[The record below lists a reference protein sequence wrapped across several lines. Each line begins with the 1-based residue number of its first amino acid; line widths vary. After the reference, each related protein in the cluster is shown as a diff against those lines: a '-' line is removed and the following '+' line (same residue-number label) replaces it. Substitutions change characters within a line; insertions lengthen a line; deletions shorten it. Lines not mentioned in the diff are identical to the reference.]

1 MATIFLFKIET
12 SFIIIIIVEFPH
24 LPFHSPFKMSFMD
37 ASFMINYS
45 RPEYDS
51 IFVKKTLET
60 IFGLGFIEEVREILI
75 TPTRGAPKFK
85 KFYIYTIDDD
95 HPAFMRLCDLINDYT
110 FAAIVYK
117 YEYDRRARKYLD
129 RYWKVVYAP
138 QWKTFIPYLMNEEQM
153 KVFYPVLPWAPEADA
168 AFEPLKTKVKCDCE
182 SCKLRL
188 TPLYKYV
195 DETKLD
201 EELPPSMVRDNE
213 EPKGPFKMVCSVN
226 SPPTKE
232 EIEEELDK
240 EFDEPNFLLDG
251 NCVTCWECNC
261 PPCRL
266 AKKTMPTITYD
277 TEKDIEF
284 PPPMVRDNEERKG
297 PFKLVRSVNSPPTK
311 EEIEEEKAAAVNDDD
326 YWREYWKFHTPPKL
340 VRSTNEIGILTD
352 KTENENDEL
361 GAAIDKFRKPDS
373 RWDNVPKPPPLFDW
387 DTREQ
392 ADKHRKTNCLF

>member
-1 MATIFLFKIET
+1 
-12 SFIIIIIVEFPH
+12 
-24 LPFHSPFKMSFMD
+24 MSFMD

-51 IFVKKTLET
+51 IFVKETLET

-75 TPTRGAPKFK
+75 TPTSGAPKFK

-95 HPAFMRLCDLINDYT
+95 HPAFMRLCDLINDYK

-195 DETKLD
+195 EETKLD
-201 EELPPSMVRDNE
+201 EELPQNEPSV
-213 EPKGPFKMVCSVN
+213 
-226 SPPTKE
+226 KE
-232 EIEEELDK
+232 L
-240 EFDEPNFLLDG
+240 
-251 NCVTCWECNC
+251 
-261 PPCRL
+261 
-266 AKKTMPTITYD
+266 
-277 TEKDIEF
+277 

-311 EEIEEEKAAAVNDDD
+311 EEIEEEKAADVKEDD
-326 YWREYWKFHTPPKL
+326 YWHIYWKYHTPPKL
-340 VRSTNEIGILTD
+340 VRSTNEIGKLTD
-352 KTENENDEL
+352 EMSNENDEL
-361 GAAIDKFRKPDS
+361 GAAIDKFSKPDS
-373 RWDNVPKPPPLFDW
+373 SWDNVPKPPPLFDW

-392 ADKHRKTNCLF
+392 AEKHRKTNCLF